1 MQTRKPVRRPGFVGK
16 VFWKN
21 NWRPTGG
28 LLGCSRS
35 GAAFFSYDL
44 VHKGLLLSFPENGVP
59 MALDQRSVRSLE
71 IYFTLPSNHTIKAVN
86 CLRIRIRTSG
96 QPM

>member
-1 MQTRKPVRRPGFVGK
+1 
-16 VFWKN
+16 
-21 NWRPTGG
+21 
-28 LLGCSRS
+28 
-35 GAAFFSYDL
+35 
-44 VHKGLLLSFPENGVP
+44 